1 MLNHNWNL
9 FNLTV
14 TIELSNTQQNNVDKK
29 KSNVLFSIYSPART
43 QSKKMFWCYGVYAYN
58 IPMTK
63 YGEKSSLFTK
73 AHTCYNEMY
82 VMYRPPCSLLYNDG
96 LLLFYFFFFLLV
108 QYVWSQHYFYPCA
121 RHCAIPMYVW
131 NTRHAQH
138 ASQCTTTCFIHT
150 RKSNKKS
157 NEMRQTKIYLN
168 AVGILFFLHVCLYIK
183 LCMYVKQSVFH
194 IWRNSINIC
203 LILCYIFN
211 KWEIQT
217 QDIQQRNT
225 TLTKLYRTTQT
236 ISPLWQG
243 SVVWGH
249 WKQYDVTEHYSM
261 YIYLYIYITITNN
274 SLSIYINIYIRTG
287 DCHVPC
293 MCVF

>member
-1 MLNHNWNL
+1 MVCTHIIYQWLNM
-9 FNLTV
+9 V
-14 TIELSNTQQNNVDKK
+14 KK
-29 KSNVLFSIYSPART
+29 AAYLPKHTHVIRKCMWCIGHLVLFCT
-43 QSKKMFWCYGVYAYN
+43 MMDCYCF
-58 IPMTK
+58 I
-63 YGEKSSLFTK
+63 
-73 AHTCYNEMY
+73 
-82 VMYRPPCSLLYNDG
+82 
-96 LLLFYFFFFLLV
+96 FLLV

-138 ASQCTTTCFIHT
+138 ASQCTTTCFTHT

-217 QDIQQRNT
+217 QDMQQRNT
-225 TLTKLYRTTQT
+225 TLTKLYRTTQS

-261 YIYLYIYITITNN
+261 YIYLYIYILQLPTT
-274 SLSIYINIYIRTG
+274 LSIYI
-287 DCHVPC
+287 
-293 MCVF
+293 